1 MALTEQNNSLHF
13 KLSHENKR
21 LFMQKSFLLCRI
33 VNTMDTKH
41 SKPIETRLKEIFQ
54 KINFSFVSTTT
65 LFYHV

>member
-33 VNTMDTKH
+33 VNTMDIKH
-41 SKPIETRLKEIFQ
+41 SKPIETRLKEIF
-54 KINFSFVSTTT
+54 
-65 LFYHV
+65 